1 MKKLCRAKS
10 KDFRHILINKN
21 NKQTNINIFKVLRMS
36 FVLLVIEMN
45 LIIQIGGRSW
55 DSGIVLND
63 REERK
68 LKLKDMRRPDKD

>member
-1 MKKLCRAKS
+1 
-10 KDFRHILINKN
+10 
-21 NKQTNINIFKVLRMS
+21 MS